1 MQLSSL
7 ASQVGLVAK
16 NPLANA
22 RDIRVASSIP
32 GLGRSPG
39 EGTSNPLQYSC
50 LGNPMDRGA
59 WWATAQV
66 VTGLDMA
73 EPVHIAVVV
82 QLSSHVQLFATPWT
96 AAGQASPSLS
106 ISWSLPKFM
115 FIAFVMPSSHLIL
128 WHPLLLPLSILPNI
142 MDFSSESS
150 VHIKWPKYWSF
161 SFAISPSS
169 EYSGLIS
176 LEINW
181 LNLLAIQ
188 GAFKSLFQ
196 HHSLKASTLWCS
208 AFFMVQL
215 SHRYMTTG
223 KTKALSIRTFVIRV
237 IYQLWNILS
246 RFVMA
251 FLPGSN
257 HLQFHGCTHHP
268 QWFWSPKRGNLPL
281 LFLFPFYLPCSNGA
295 GCHDLSFF

>member
-50 LGNPMDRGA
+50 LGNPMDA

-96 AAGQASPSLS
+96 AAGQASLS
-106 ISWSLPKFM
+106 TPNSWS
-115 FIAFVMPSSHLIL
+115 
-128 WHPLLLPLSILPNI
+128 
-142 MDFSSESS
+142 
-150 VHIKWPKYWSF
+150 
-161 SFAISPSS
+161 
-169 EYSGLIS
+169 
-176 LEINW
+176 
-181 LNLLAIQ
+181 
-188 GAFKSLFQ
+188 
-196 HHSLKASTLWCS
+196 
-208 AFFMVQL
+208 
-215 SHRYMTTG
+215 
-223 KTKALSIRTFVIRV
+223 
-237 IYQLWNILS
+237 
-246 RFVMA
+246 
-251 FLPGSN
+251 
-257 HLQFHGCTHHP
+257 
-268 QWFWSPKRGNLPL
+268 
-281 LFLFPFYLPCSNGA
+281 
-295 GCHDLSFF
+295 